1 MDSFFTEFGLADTT
15 ARPPRTDLRAR
26 LAKMACNF
34 CTHYNKTADNHSE
47 KSCVRLMMGWLKE
60 LKACTRENCTR
71 YDCSYGH
78 YHDEKLVWTKWQK
91 KWQRMARHYIRTG
104 EFLPEETEERRS
116 GALGGGDVS
125 APTPA
130 ATAEANTEKQRKES
144 LGELLY
150 PLIAAHLME
159 AAEVP
164 AVAEMYAKYTA
175 IGAGKITGMLLEG
188 YGISDLEAFVSDK
201 DELASAM
208 RDAIDVIMAH
218 EDKKNNKTSTPAPA
232 PEPKPDAKPEDLWAE
247 IARLNALLDTSNYK
261 IGFLEYQR
269 MTEMR
274 GRIAAERCAAA
285 ERAGRIAAE
294 QCAATA
300 ERQTQDALSVVRLMA
315 SSKPAQG

>member
-26 LAKMACNF
+26 LAKMVCNF
-34 CTHYNKTADNHSE
+34 CTHYEKTADNHSE

-125 APTPA
+125 APAPA
-130 ATAEANTEKQRKES
+130 PAPMMVECNAAQQQRDS
-144 LGELLY
+144 FGERLY
-150 PLIAAHLME
+150 PLIDAHLMKV
-159 AAEVP
+159 AEVP
-164 AVAEMYAKYTA
+164 DVAAQYAKYPA
-175 IGAGKITGMLLEG
+175 IGAGKITGMLLDG
-188 YGISDLEAFVSDK
+188 YAPDYDQL
-201 DELASAM
+201 DELIADEDKLFEAIG
-208 RDAIDVIMAH
+208 DAINVIVAH
-218 EDKKNNKTSTPAPA
+218 EDKKNDKTSTPAPA
-232 PEPKPDAKPEDLWAE
+232 PEPKPEDPYAE
-247 IARLNALLDTSNYK
+247 IARLRTQN
-261 IGFLEYQR
+261 GFLEYQR

-274 GRIAAERCAAA
+274 GRIAAEQRAAT
-285 ERAGRIAAE
+285 ERAGRIA
-294 QCAATA
+294 A

-315 SSKPAQG
+315 SSKLPQG